1 MNGTSQDLT
10 RVLEMYGNNDLGA
23 NLVFQGGFINFG
35 YWRDFD
41 LEKEITLS
49 EGVEAS
55 KALYQVVFDLF
66 LGATC
71 EGIRHDLVIAEIGCG
86 RGMGCGLL
94 GENANVKSITG
105 IDLNEKQIERA
116 KRINQ
121 RSIDSHPGKIN
132 FQQGS
137 AENTGLES
145 NFFDVVYSVEAS
157 QHFPSFIEFAK
168 EVDRI
173 LKPGGCFVQ
182 TTFFATD
189 EGLDKILK
197 KRFTTIELGVDRFR
211 PLEKV
216 KAACDSI
223 GFELV
228 SERSIGQ
235 EVYYGFDKWM
245 SQLDEEERERWVSD
259 LLKSFNEGLIDYN
272 ILAYR
277 KKEADRENEKYGNS

>member
-1 MNGTSQDLT
+1 MNGMSQDLT
-10 RVLEMYGNNDLGA
+10 GVLEMYGQDDLGA
-23 NLVFQGGFINFG
+23 TPIFQGGFINFG

-41 LEKEITLS
+41 LEKDITL
-49 EGVEAS
+49 EERVQAS
-55 KALYQVVFDLF
+55 KALYQVVFDEF
-66 LGATC
+66 LLG
-71 EGIRHDLVIAEIGCG
+71 DNLVVAEIGCG

-94 GENANVKSITG
+94 AENANVKSITG
-105 IDLNEKQIERA
+105 IDLNEEQIERA
-116 KRINQ
+116 ERINQ
-121 RSIDSHPGKIN
+121 HLINSNPNKIN

-157 QHFPSFIEFAK
+157 QHFPSFVDFAR

-173 LKPGGCFVQ
+173 LKPGGRFVQ

-197 KRFTTIELGVDRFR
+197 KRFATIESGVDRFR
-211 PLEKV
+211 PLENV

-245 SQLDEEERERWVSD
+245 SQLDEEDQERWVSD
-259 LLKSFNEGLIDYN
+259 LLKSFKEDLIDYN
-272 ILAYR
+272 IIEYI
-277 KKEADRENEKYGNS
+277 KNEAE